1 VNGPPTFCSS
11 GEGKGVEHD
20 VQAEL
25 QRALAALRDGDVDAA
40 DAIVQQL
47 LRVAPDDPA
56 AHQLAAVIAL
66 QRGEFAEAARA
77 ATASLARR
85 PDHAPTL
92 VVAGRA
98 ARSAD
103 DLAGAA
109 AFFAR
114 AVALAP
120 ERPDAAFLQ
129 CVTLLQLR
137 DRQAANLLPQL
148 LERFPTDAEGW
159 LLVGDALQRAEQPE
173 AALLA
178 FSRAAQAAPSHVPHG
193 RRGALLES
201 LGRTAEAVGAYRAAI
216 ALAPEN
222 DEALFKLGVC
232 LRRLG
237 DRDGA
242 AAALTRAAAL
252 GPANGDILFALGL
265 LYQDQRDFAAAAGA
279 YERAL
284 ALRPAFAEAAVNL
297 GICRQETGDLAAAK
311 AAYGLALTLRPESFG
326 RIAQALAAAPF
337 GEVWLDVAALRDS
350 LRGSLAR

>member
-1 VNGPPTFCSS
+1 MHRERHTQENA
-11 GEGKGVEHD
+11 HD
-20 VQAEL
+20 ADL
-25 QRALAALRDGDVDAA
+25 QNALAALRAGDVDAA
-40 DAIVQQL
+40 DAIAQRL
-47 LRVAPDDPA
+47 LRAAPDDPA

-66 QRGEFAEAARA
+66 QRGEFQQAARA
-77 ATASLARR
+77 AAASLTRR

-98 ARSAD
+98 ARSAG

-109 AFFAR
+109 VFLAR
-114 AVALAP
+114 ATALAP
-120 ERPDAAFLQ
+120 ERPDAAFLH
-129 CVTLLQLR
+129 CVTLLELR
-137 DRQAANLLPQL
+137 DRQATTLLPQL
-148 LERFPTDAEGW
+148 LERFPADAEGW
-159 LLVGDALQRAEQPE
+159 HLLGDALARAEQPE

-178 FSRAAQAAPSHVPHG
+178 FTRAVQAAPSVALQL

-201 LGRTAEAVGAYRAAI
+201 LGRNAEAVTAYRAAA

-222 DEALFKLGVC
+222 NDALFKLGAC

-252 GPANGDILFALGL
+252 APANSDALFALGL
-265 LYQDQRDFAAAAGA
+265 LYQDRRDFAAAAGA

-284 ALRPAFAEAAVNL
+284 AVRPAFAEAAVNL

-311 AAYGLALTLRPESFG
+311 AAYGIAMNVQPDTFG
-326 RIAQALAAAPF
+326 RIAQALAAAPV
-337 GEVWLDVAALRDS
+337 GEVWLDVMA